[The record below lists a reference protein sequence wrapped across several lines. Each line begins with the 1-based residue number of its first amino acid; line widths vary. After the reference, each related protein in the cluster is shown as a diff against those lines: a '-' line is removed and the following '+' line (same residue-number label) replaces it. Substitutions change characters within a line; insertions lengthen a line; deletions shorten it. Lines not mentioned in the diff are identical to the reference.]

1 MTDTFNA
8 GLRSVYALYKIAMNI
23 HDRVMVQIQLG
34 WSGSGSVIQ
43 DHSDH
48 ETWKETTNPPLS
60 KGFIS
65 SLSFMIRLFQITDP
79 DPENFQGMHYDFLKK
94 ANSKALIDC
103 LTLSQL
109 HTLKGLLIDQQLHSS
124 TDLEKCLMHSVE
136 CIKHFSH
143 W

>member
-1 MTDTFNA
+1 
-8 GLRSVYALYKIAMNI
+8 
-23 HDRVMVQIQLG
+23 
-34 WSGSGSVIQ
+34 
-43 DHSDH
+43 
-48 ETWKETTNPPLS
+48 
-60 KGFIS
+60 
-65 SLSFMIRLFQITDP
+65 MIRLFQITDP

-94 ANSKALIDC
+94 ANSKVLIDC

-143 W
+143 